1 MSKKQGGDFLI
12 IFSHFLMIWK
22 KQMSERFDA
31 VLAALSRQIGTELT
45 AEDGLASLTFDGK
58 HVVHLVPLGE
68 VQLAIFMSAAQL
80 VSERQALLLLQ
91 QNFFSPDPCQPR
103 VGLSKD
109 NNLIVWSQHE
119 LSDMDGP
126 ALNRIL
132 ANLLAFAETLPVDA
146 PPAESASFHSGL
158 MV

>member
-1 MSKKQGGDFLI
+1 
-12 IFSHFLMIWK
+12 
-22 KQMSERFDA
+22 MSERFDA

-45 AEDGLASLTFDGK
+45 AEEGLASLTFDRK
-58 HVVHLVPLGE
+58 YVVHLAPLGE
-68 VQLAIFMSAAQL
+68 TQLAIFMSAAQL

-91 QNFFSPDPCQPR
+91 QNLFSPDPCQPR
-103 VGLSKD
+103 VGLSND
-109 NNLIVWSQHE
+109 NNLIVWSQHG

-146 PPAESASFHSGL
+146 PPVESASFHPGL

>member
-1 MSKKQGGDFLI
+1 
-12 IFSHFLMIWK
+12 
-22 KQMSERFDA
+22 MSEGFDA

-45 AEDGLASLTFDGK
+45 AEEGLASLTFDGK
-58 HVVHLVPLGE
+58 HVVHLAPLGE
-68 VQLAIFMSAAQL
+68 EQLAIFMSAAQL

-91 QNFFSPDPCQPR
+91 QNFFSPDPFQPR

-109 NNLIVWSQHE
+109 NNLIVWSQHQFG
-119 LSDMDGP
+119 DMDGP
-126 ALNRIL
+126 MLNRTL

-146 PPAESASFHSGL
+146 PPVESTSFHSGL